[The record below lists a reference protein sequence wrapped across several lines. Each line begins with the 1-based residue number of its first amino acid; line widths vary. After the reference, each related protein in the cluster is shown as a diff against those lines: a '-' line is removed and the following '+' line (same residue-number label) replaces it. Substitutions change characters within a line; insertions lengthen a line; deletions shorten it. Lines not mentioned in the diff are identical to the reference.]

1 MRRSGVSLK
10 VSDSSATCVIC
21 KNICYKSCCFICK
34 RLVCEY
40 CICDNGKYCLYCSGK
55 VNSTGDTIIGV
66 PTEVGVTNY
75 IAIKDKSYCCFM

>member
-21 KNICYKSCCFICK
+21 KSICHKSCCFICK
-34 RLVCEY
+34 RQVCEN
-40 CICDNGKYCLYCSGK
+40 CICDSDKYCLNCSSK
-55 VNSTGDTIIGV
+55 VNSTGDTIIRV
-66 PTEVGVTNY
+66 PTKVGVTNY